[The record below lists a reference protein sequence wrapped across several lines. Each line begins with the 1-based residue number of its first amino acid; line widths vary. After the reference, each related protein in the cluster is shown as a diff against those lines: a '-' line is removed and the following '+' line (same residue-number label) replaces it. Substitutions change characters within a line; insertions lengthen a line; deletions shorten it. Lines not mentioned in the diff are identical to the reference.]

1 MENEN
6 LNSGEPIGQAI
17 PETPVSVIPESVPL
31 DNTTAPTMETATENS
46 GAVAMATELP
56 QEPITEE
63 ARMYAEQT
71 AAIEKE
77 QAELQEQ
84 DKKLL
89 AALDEVLE
97 KRTREMR
104 EQQSR
109 TRSKGERLAA
119 TVVKKGVGFVSLGLI
134 MVFLGIV
141 MIICLFSPAPDFL
154 IPLKLSPICVILI
167 GIELLLNQLMT
178 RGHFRINIP
187 SLVISVLLVVGC
199 CFMCVKFN
207 GTYKEE
213 KEEYNNRSIAAEIYD
228 RSYKE
233 LRYVADIA
241 SLDIEVDLNPDGTGR
256 SKGVDALSTDDYV
269 NVTVEFA
276 GTYNSPKAF
285 AADCKKIIDGYR
297 IMGINITNFYFKNTG
312 AFHSFNL
319 DVEGKYAQDYTE
331 SKLTEKVDYMYLED
345 IDYMEDL
352 EDYKDETTEETSQ
365 AE

>member
-6 LNSGEPIGQAI
+6 FDPVGQAVQ
-17 PETPVSVIPESVPL
+17 EAPVNVIPE
-31 DNTTAPTMETATENS
+31 NAPPDISAAPITEIS
-46 GAVAMATELP
+46 SAVAMAAELP
-56 QEPITEE
+56 HEAITEE

-71 AAIEKE
+71 AAVEKE

-154 IPLKLSPICVILI
+154 IPLKLSPICIILI

-187 SLVISVLLVVGC
+187 SLVISALLVVGC
-199 CFMCVKFN
+199 CFMCVKLN
-207 GTYKEE
+207 GTYKED

-256 SKGVDALSTDDYV
+256 KKGVDALASDDRV
-269 NVTVEFA
+269 NVTVEFS

-297 IMGINITNFYFKNTG
+297 IMGITG

-319 DVEGKYAQDYTE
+319 DVEGKYAQDYNE
-331 SKLTEKVDYMYLED
+331 SKLTENVDYMYLED
-345 IDYMEDL
+345 IDYMDDL
-352 EDYKDETTEETSQ
+352 EDYKDETEETSD
-365 AE
+365 AA

>member
-6 LNSGEPIGQAI
+6 LNSGEPVGQAVT
-17 PETPVSVIPESVPL
+17 ENTNVIPESAPP
-31 DNTTAPTMETATENS
+31 DNADAPATAAS
-46 GAVAMATELP
+46 AAVATATELP
-56 QEPITEE
+56 QEPVTEE

-71 AAIEKE
+71 AAVEKE

-84 DKKLL
+84 DRKLL

-154 IPLKLSPICVILI
+154 IPLKLSPICIILV

-178 RGHFRINIP
+178 RGHFRVNIP
-187 SLVISVLLVVGC
+187 SLVISAVLVVGC
-199 CFMCVKFN
+199 GFMCVTLN
-207 GTYKEE
+207 NTYKED

-256 SKGVDALSTDDYV
+256 TKGVDALSIDDYV

-276 GTYNSPKAF
+276 DSYNSPKAF

-297 IMGINITNFYFKNTG
+297 IMGINITNFYFRNTG
-312 AFHSFNL
+312 AFHSFSL
-319 DVEGKYAQDYTE
+319 DVEGKYAQDYAE
-331 SKLTEKVDYMYLED
+331 SKLAEKVDYMYIED
-345 IDYMEDL
+345 IDYMDDL
-352 EDYKDETTEETSQ
+352 EDYQDETTDETSQ

>member
-6 LNSGEPIGQAI
+6 LNPVGQAV
-17 PETPVSVIPESVPL
+17 PEAPENAPPDIAAPITEISSSV
-31 DNTTAPTMETATENS
+31 
-46 GAVAMATELP
+46 AVAAELP
-56 QEPITEE
+56 HEAITEE

-71 AAIEKE
+71 AAVEKE

-141 MIICLFSPAPDFL
+141 MIICLFSSAPDFL
-154 IPLKLSPICVILI
+154 IPLKLSPICIILI

-187 SLVISVLLVVGC
+187 SLVISALLVVGC
-199 CFMCVKFN
+199 CFMCVKLN
-207 GTYKEE
+207 GTYQED

-241 SLDIEVDLNPDGTGR
+241 SLDIDVDLNPDGTGR
-256 SKGVDALSTDDYV
+256 TKGVDALASDDRV
-269 NVTVEFA
+269 NVTVEFS

-319 DVEGKYAQDYTE
+319 DVEGKYAQDYNE
-331 SKLTEKVDYMYLED
+331 SKLTEIVDYMYLED
-345 IDYMEDL
+345 IDYMDDL
-352 EDYKDETTEETSQ
+352 EDYKDETEETSD
-365 AE
+365 AA